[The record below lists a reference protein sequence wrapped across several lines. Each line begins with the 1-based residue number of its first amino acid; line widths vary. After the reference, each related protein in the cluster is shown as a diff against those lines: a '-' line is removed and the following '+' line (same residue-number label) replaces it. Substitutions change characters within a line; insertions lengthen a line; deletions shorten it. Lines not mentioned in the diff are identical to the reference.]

1 MTRPSRGSPGK
12 SPRCG
17 LPDIGLVKARRRRSQ
32 GALGSA
38 LAPPM
43 RQAQAAEGRQ
53 HQEARPGQG
62 HRRRLGQGHRPGR
75 GLAAFPVPTDALVRL
90 AAWIAAARAPST
102 HVDEARDDGRGRAPW
117 RPNSGPART
126 PAPGQRPSLQRPP
139 PWRRSLGPP
148 AAGQPRPAGAR
159 RRVQLTPSGAAQAA
173 TSRAPMHPVTALAA
187 SGTLPSAAWLT
198 CIVPSGTRGPGNGTQ
213 GARRTRS

>member
-17 LPDIGLVKARRRRSQ
+17 LPDIGLVKAGRRRSQ

-117 RPNSGPART
+117 RPSSGPART
-126 PAPGQRPSLQRPP
+126 PAPGRRPSLQRPP
-139 PWRRSLGPP
+139 PWRRSLGPL
-148 AAGQPRPAGAR
+148 AETATLGRGSR
-159 RRVQLTPSGAAQAA
+159 AA